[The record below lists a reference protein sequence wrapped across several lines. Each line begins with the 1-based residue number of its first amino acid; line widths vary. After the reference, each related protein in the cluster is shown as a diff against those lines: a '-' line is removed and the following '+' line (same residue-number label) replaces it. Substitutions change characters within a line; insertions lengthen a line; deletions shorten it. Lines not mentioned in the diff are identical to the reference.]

1 MAILN
6 PVDLLAELARVGA
19 TISMAEDGKVD
30 VRADHGSPALKHAC
44 RRWKWVLSWGL
55 HGAETGWR
63 WFACDTCGVLSPMGK
78 KPGMTCI
85 MTFACA
91 GRSKEIPLP
100 RFAPGTPHAVWEPE
114 SAVR

>member
-1 MAILN
+1 MGVLN
-6 PVDLLAELARVGA
+6 PVDLLAELARSGA
-19 TISMAEDGKVD
+19 TVSIAENGKVH
-30 VRADHGSPALKHAC
+30 VRAEHGSAALKQAC

-55 HGAETGWR
+55 HGAEAGYR

-78 KPGMTCI
+78 KPGAICI
-85 MTFACA
+85 MTFACT

-100 RFAPGTPHAVWEPE
+100 RFAPGAPHRTEDLE